1 MRRILILI
9 LSTVNIG
16 DIWKGLA
23 KKHSSPPKKYTKNVK
38 KKSFA
43 IFNSALRSVGRG

>member
-23 KKHSSPPKKYTKNVK
+23 KKHSSPTKKYTKNVK
-38 KKSFA
+38 KIIMLFVTVHCV
-43 IFNSALRSVGRG
+43 VGWG